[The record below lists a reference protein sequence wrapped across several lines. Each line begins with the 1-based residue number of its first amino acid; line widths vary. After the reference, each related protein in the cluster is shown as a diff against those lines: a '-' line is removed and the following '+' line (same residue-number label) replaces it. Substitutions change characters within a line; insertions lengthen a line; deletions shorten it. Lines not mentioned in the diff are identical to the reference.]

1 MKKQSKLLL
10 LILGSILIFSG
21 CTAKRK
27 ETASIKKEIPQAAKK
42 ENIEAKKISQQ
53 AKPSQTPKKET
64 RQTRKNPKPIRN
76 TETKKQNKK
85 TGGVIT
91 YYFYCY
97 NGEENNPIDGFAFI
111 HSISR
116 SYQNDKDKAK
126 IDQATKKE
134 MEQWVNDN
142 QGYIAD
148 TMTRKYAGD
157 LWKGLGLITK
167 RKYTGSKLWKPLP
180 KKN

>member
-1 MKKQSKLLL
+1 MKRQSKLLL

-21 CTAKRK
+21 CTAKKK
-27 ETASIKKEIPQAAKK
+27 ETASIKKE
-42 ENIEAKKISQQ
+42 ISQQ

-64 RQTRKNPKPIRN
+64 RQTRNNPKPIRN